1 MPHTYCW
8 CIIMSN
14 QECTHR
20 KGQNEH
26 TYIEASFWFYLWYR
40 QKKTTSTCLPEIREW
55 VSPCCIPRL
64 LINRVIVEDWIKK
77 EKCYFSSIIIFDLT
91 CFHWFRLVLI
101 IMLMPGLNKTMWSR
115 QRRRRQRLIVGCV
128 RQLAVEIWLDRC
140 Q

>member
-8 CIIMSN
+8 CIIMSK

-26 TYIEASFWFYLWYR
+26 TYKQASD
-40 QKKTTSTCLPEIREW
+40 STYDTDRKNYINLPAWNQR

-77 EKCYFSSIIIFDLT
+77 EKCYFSSILIFDLT

-101 IMLMPGLNKTMWSR
+101 IMLMAGLNTTMWSR
-115 QRRRRQRLIVGCV
+115 ERRRRQRRIVGCV